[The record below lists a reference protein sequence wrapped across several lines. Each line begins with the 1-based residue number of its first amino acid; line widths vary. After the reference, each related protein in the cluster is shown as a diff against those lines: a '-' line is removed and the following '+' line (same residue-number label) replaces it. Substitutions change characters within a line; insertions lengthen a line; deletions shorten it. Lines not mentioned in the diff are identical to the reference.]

1 MPFLEKNW
9 PIVLVMVVSGLMLLW
24 PYLQRLI
31 SPVREVGTHDATRLM
46 NNENAVLLDVR
57 EAKEIAGSRVP
68 NSVHIPLSQLK
79 SRGGELAKSTA
90 RPVIVY
96 CERGQRARGAAG
108 ILGRNGFEKVFLLRG
123 GYKAWRDAGLP
134 VQKVQS

>member
-31 SPVREVGTHDATRLM
+31 SPVRELGTHDATRMM
-46 NNENAVLLDVR
+46 NSDNAVVLDVR
-57 EAKEIAGSRVP
+57 EAKEAAAGRVP
-68 NSVHIPLSQLK
+68 NAVQIPMSELK
-79 SRGGELAKSTA
+79 ARVGELAKSVK

-96 CERGQRARGAAG
+96 CERGQRSRNAVGV
-108 ILGRNGFEKVFLLRG
+108 LGKSGFERVYVLRG
-123 GYKAWRDAGLP
+123 GFNAWRDAGLP
-134 VQKVQS
+134 VQKA

>member
-24 PYLQRLI
+24 PFIQRLV

-46 NNENAVLLDVR
+46 NTENAVLLDVR
-57 EAKEIAGSRVP
+57 EPKEMSGSRVP

-79 SRGGELAKSTA
+79 SRVGELAKSTA

-123 GYKAWRDAGLP
+123 GYKAWREAGLP
-134 VQKVQS
+134 VQKVQG